1 MANPLQRTDSMHL
14 HSYDGAWC
22 MWARRAAGTGFRLV
36 FPVLLICAAGCVS
49 MRDATGPPTGAS
61 YRNHDGPTDES
72 AASQEVESARRRIDA
87 GDYSTVLPKLQHVIS
102 RYPNTRAAIDAR
114 YFTGVAY
121 YRISG
126 YPDALRFFNEY
137 LAMAPEGEYA
147 EASTE
152 YIRLLND
159 EIARRYIA
167 PEDAAARV
175 AAAKAK
181 VTAEPDVLAH
191 RLELA
196 DAHWIAGE
204 YDKAG
209 AVYEDVL
216 MRWPDLANDVT
227 IRDRMRREANGSF
240 TILSPG
246 EVLRQTAQEEPLVII
261 NTATFRS
268 GRETLLARSFQ
279 DIYYHVSGQALN
291 RSDQPLF
298 GVQVTVTIYGFGNLV
313 YETQT
318 LNIGTLQPNQVRP
331 FSVRFSEFDS
341 IHNISRYECIGSY
354 SR

>member
-1 MANPLQRTDSMHL
+1 
-14 HSYDGAWC
+14 
-22 MWARRAAGTGFRLV
+22 MWMRRVAGTGLSSILTV
-36 FPVLLICAAGCVS
+36 VLACATGCVS
-49 MRDATGPPTGAS
+49 MRDTTGPPTGAS

-72 AASQEVESARRRIDA
+72 AASQDVETARRRIDA

-102 RYPNTRAAIDAR
+102 RYPDTRAAIDAR

-126 YPDALRFFNEY
+126 YPDALRYFNEY
-137 LAMAPEGEYA
+137 LTIAPEGEYA
-147 EASTE
+147 EASRE
-152 YIRLLND
+152 YVRLLND
-159 EIARRYIA
+159 EMARRYVA
-167 PEDAAARV
+167 PQDAAARI

-181 VTAEPDVLAH
+181 IAAEPNVLAH

-196 DAHWIAGE
+196 DAHWLAGE
-204 YDKAG
+204 YAKAG
-209 AVYEDVL
+209 DVYEDVL
-216 MRWPDLANDVT
+216 IRWPELANDVT
-227 IRDRMRREANGSF
+227 IRDRIRREADGRF
-240 TILSPG
+240 TVLSPG

-291 RSDQPLF
+291 RSNQPLF

-318 LNIGTLQPNQVRP
+318 LNIGTLQPNQARP
-331 FSVRFSEFDS
+331 FSVRFSQFDS